1 MSDNMDEQAS
11 HMNQQT
17 QEEAESKPATV
28 SEKETPQA
36 EESTE
41 KKAMNISFS
50 IWPPTQRTRDAVT
63 NRLIETLSTPSILSK
78 RYGTFPHE
86 EASETA
92 KAIEEEAFNA
102 AGSSS
107 SGDDDDGVKILQ
119 DYSKQISKRML
130 DVVKSRSTTA
140 AAAQADT
147 KPSENDPSAA
157 AAAEAE
163 TKPSEN
169 EPSAASPENES

>member
-28 SEKETPQA
+28 PEMETPQA

-41 KKAMNISFS
+41 KKPMNISFS
-50 IWPPTQRTRDAVT
+50 IWPPTQRTRDAVM

-78 RYGTFPHE
+78 RYGTFPLE
-86 EASETA
+86 EASKTA
-92 KAIEEEAFNA
+92 KVIEEDAFNA

-107 SGDDDDGVKILQ
+107 SASGDDDGVKILQ
-119 DYSKQISKRML
+119 DYSKEISKRML
-130 DVVKSRSTTA
+130 DVVKSRSTA
-140 AAAQADT
+140 AA
-147 KPSENDPSAA
+147 PST
-157 AAAEAE
+157 EAE